1 MAFLLS
7 CPNCGKRSIY
17 EFHSGGEFLIRPKTN
32 SAHDEC
38 HDYHFLRENQLGD
51 VKEWW
56 YHAFGCKRWF
66 IAIRNTLTNK
76 VITTYLNNGE
86 KK

>member
-1 MAFLLS
+1 LA
-7 CPNCGKRSIY
+7 C
-17 EFHSGGEFLIRPKTN
+17 
-32 SAHDEC
+32 
-38 HDYHFLRENQLGD
+38 FLRENKLGD

-76 VITTYLNNGE
+76 VITTYLNNDGE
-86 KK
+86 KNN